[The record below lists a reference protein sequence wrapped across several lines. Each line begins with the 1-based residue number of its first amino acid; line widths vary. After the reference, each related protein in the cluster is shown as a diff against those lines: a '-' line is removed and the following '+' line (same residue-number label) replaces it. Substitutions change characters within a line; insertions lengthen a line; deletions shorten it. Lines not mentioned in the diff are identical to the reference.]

1 VSPEP
6 AVRHDLGHD
15 PDTVAVHFP
24 DTGERLTFGEL
35 DERSRRLARAW
46 QDRGVRPGDTV
57 ALLLE
62 NIGAYYV
69 AAWAA
74 QRSGLR
80 FTPVNWHL
88 TAAEAAY
95 VVEDCGATVLVGS
108 ELLAGLAQEV
118 CQAVPG
124 VTVRVLVSGREHA
137 GFERLD
143 ALLASSPAEPLF
155 PETEGIAMFY
165 SSGTTGRPKGITR
178 ELSGAPFGTGGPMD
192 GLLAAAYGFVPGMV
206 LLTPAPLYHAAPL
219 GWGMAAHRRGGTVVA
234 MSRFEPAEMLR
245 LVEAHAVTHLLV
257 VPTMFVRLLKLPA
270 EVRHGFDP
278 SCLRTVVHAAAPCP
292 VPVKRAMLEWWGP
305 VIHEF
310 YAGSEGNGFC
320 AIGPEEWLAHPGSVG
335 RPLLGTVHI
344 TDDEGT
350 ELPVGEVGTVWFEGG
365 GRFSYHRDDA
375 KTAAAHDTRGWS
387 TLGDV
392 GRLDED
398 GYLHLVDRR
407 GDLIIT
413 GGVNVYPQEV
423 ENVLVLHPAVGDA
436 AVIGVPDED
445 LGRRVHAV
453 VELADPDVPV
463 SGQELVAYCRE
474 RLAHFKCPRTVEFTA
489 ALPRLPTGKLLRRT
503 LVAVH
508 EQDAPAALG

>member
-1 VSPEP
+1 
-6 AVRHDLGHD
+6 
-15 PDTVAVHFP
+15 
-24 DTGERLTFGEL
+24 
-35 DERSRRLARAW
+35 
-46 QDRGVRPGDTV
+46 
-57 ALLLE
+57 
-62 NIGAYYV
+62 
-69 AAWAA
+69 
-74 QRSGLR
+74 
-80 FTPVNWHL
+80 
-88 TAAEAAY
+88 
-95 VVEDCGATVLVGS
+95 
-108 ELLAGLAQEV
+108 
-118 CQAVPG
+118 
-124 VTVRVLVSGREHA
+124 
-137 GFERLD
+137 
-143 ALLASSPAEPLF
+143 
-155 PETEGIAMFY
+155 
-165 SSGTTGRPKGITR
+165 
-178 ELSGAPFGTGGPMD
+178 
-192 GLLAAAYGFVPGMV
+192 
-206 LLTPAPLYHAAPL
+206 
-219 GWGMAAHRRGGTVVA
+219 
-234 MSRFEPAEMLR
+234 
-245 LVEAHAVTHLLV
+245 
-257 VPTMFVRLLKLPA
+257 MFVRLLKLP
-270 EVRHGFDP
+270 EQVRQGFDP
-278 SCLRTVVHAAAPCP
+278 SCLRMVVHAAAPCP